1 MVMMDLIKYLVLVS
15 LSCSASYAREYTFD
29 TVESRTKVAVIDTG
43 IHVYN
48 EIKPY
53 LCNDKHYDFSGT
65 NLKDTQGHGT
75 NIATIIVKDLHP
87 TDICIQVIKYTTGTD
102 MVKESNYID
111 ALKQA
116 VSDPQVKYIN
126 ISSGGNGSLFE
137 ERQILLA
144 ALKLGKY
151 VIVAAGN
158 GSQDLGLGCTEFPA
172 CYFFMRPNFRVV
184 GNGKSNERR
193 DPTSNYGF
201 AVTDWIKGTTICAG
215 ETEKGPICLSG
226 TSQSAAFITNKLIK
240 QHVNK

>member
-1 MVMMDLIKYLVLVS
+1 MNLFKFFVLAS
-15 LSCSASYAREYTFD
+15 LTCSVVFGREYSFEA
-29 TVESRTKVAVIDTG
+29 VESRTKVAVIDTG
-43 IHVYN
+43 IYPYN
-48 EIKPY
+48 EIKPF

-65 NLKDTQGHGT
+65 NLNDTNGHGT
-75 NIATIIVKDLHP
+75 NVATIILKDLQP
-87 TDICIQVIKYTTGTD
+87 TDVCIQVIKYTTGHDILNELT
-102 MVKESNYID
+102 YIK

-116 VSDPQVKYIN
+116 VSDPQVRYIN
-126 ISSGGNGSLFE
+126 LSSGGSGSLPE

-144 ALKLGKY
+144 AIKAGKY
-151 VIVAAGN
+151 IIVSAGN
-158 GSQDLGLGCTEFPA
+158 SSENLTMGCTEFPA

-184 GNGKSNERR
+184 GNGRNEQHR

-240 QHVNK
+240 QHLNK